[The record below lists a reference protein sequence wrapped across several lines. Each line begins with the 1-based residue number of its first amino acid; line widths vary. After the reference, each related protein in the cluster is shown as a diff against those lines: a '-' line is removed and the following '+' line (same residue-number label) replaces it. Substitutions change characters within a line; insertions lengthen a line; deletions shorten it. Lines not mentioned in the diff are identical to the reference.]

1 MFETAEIGHRVDDD
15 VYEAQVP
22 DVRERLLDLQYT
34 LLETRRVALV
44 VVVAG
49 VDGAGKGDT
58 INQMQSWLDPRHVR
72 VHGIGAP
79 SEEEEELPPFARFWR
94 RLPPRGKTAVFMG
107 SWYTQPI
114 LDRVRKRTKNT
125 HLDTSMEHIRHFERM
140 LTYERVVL
148 VKLWFHLS
156 KAEQEARLK
165 RLERDPKTRWRV
177 TKTDWAHF
185 ELYDRF
191 RKVSSR
197 ALRETSSDFAPWL
210 VVSGADANY
219 RQLTVA
225 RALITALERATSTAS
240 VVPAPPP
247 VPPTPPEVDGRTILD
262 TLDLSRSVKK
272 KKYKARLE
280 ELQGELAL
288 LTRDPVFRRERALV
302 AVFEGADAAGKG
314 GAIRRAVAGLDARRY
329 YIVPIA
335 APTDEEKAR
344 PYLWRFWRWLPR
356 RGKVAVFDRSWYG
369 RVLVER
375 VEGFAPP
382 ADWMRAYSEINE
394 FEEQLVDHGI
404 RVAKLWLHIDPDE
417 QLRRFHERE
426 ETGHKRFKITDED
439 WRNRERAAEY
449 RLAIND
455 MIERTSTELAPW
467 TLVEANDKRHARLKV
482 LETLVKTLSED
493 S

>member
-1 MFETAEIGHRVDDD
+1 MFETAEIGHRVPDAD
-15 VYEAQVP
+15 YEEQVP
-22 DVRERLLDLQYT
+22 EVRERLLELQYD
-34 LLETRRVALV
+34 LLESKRVALV

-58 INQMQSWLDPRHVR
+58 INLMQSWFDPRHVR

-79 SEEEEELPPFARFWR
+79 TEEERELPEFARYWR
-94 RLPPRGKTAVFMG
+94 RLPARGKTAVFMG
-107 SWYTQPI
+107 SWYTKPI

-156 KAEQEARLK
+156 KDEQRQRLT
-165 RLERDPKTRWRV
+165 RLEGDKKTRWRV
-177 TKTDWAHF
+177 TKTDWEHF

-191 RKVSSR
+191 RKVCSR
-197 ALRETSSDFAPWL
+197 ALRETSSDYAPWL

-225 RALITALERATSTAS
+225 RALIAALERATSSSAAT
-240 VVPAPPP
+240 PAPPP

-262 TLDLSRSVKK
+262 TLDLSKSVKK
-272 KKYKARLE
+272 KKYRSRLE
-280 ELQGELAL
+280 ELQGQLAL
-288 LTRDPVFRRERALV
+288 LTRDPAFRKERALV

-314 GAIRRAVAGLDARRY
+314 GAIRRAVAGLDARAY
-329 YIVPIA
+329 YIVPVA

-356 RGKVAVFDRSWYG
+356 RGRVAIFDRSWYG

-417 QLRRFHERE
+417 QLRRFRERE
-426 ETGHKRFKITDED
+426 ETGFKRFKITEED
-439 WRNRERAAEY
+439 WRNREKATEY
-449 RLAIND
+449 HAAIND

-482 LETLVKTLSED
+482 LETLIETLSD
-493 S
+493 